1 VNENLRHALIR
12 ARLQAVDVAAALN
25 VDPKTVDR
33 WISGRIPYPRHRW
46 AVADLLRTTET
57 ELWPELDQRRRTTGC
72 GILAMYPHRWAVPH
86 ATWRHL
92 FQAAKREIGIL
103 AYSGLFL
110 AEDTGIL
117 RVLAD
122 RARAGVHVRILLGDP
137 DGPQVTE
144 RGAEEGIGGDVM
156 AARIRNALTL
166 YQPLRDIEG
175 VELRLHGSPLYA
187 SIYRAD
193 ADVMANP
200 HIYAT
205 PAAEAPVLHFRAT
218 KDDGPAAA
226 YLAGFEHVWT
236 SAEPASTRA
245 VPTADQDRK

>member
-1 VNENLRHALIR
+1 MNENLRHALIR
-12 ARLQAVDVAAALN
+12 ARLQAVDVAAALD

-46 AVADLLRTTET
+46 AVADLLGTTEAD
-57 ELWPELDQRRRTTGC
+57 LWPELDQRRRTTGC
-72 GILAMYPHRWAVPH
+72 DLVAMYPHRWAVPH
-86 ATWRHL
+86 AIWRRL
-92 FQAAKREIGIL
+92 FQAAEHEIGIL

-122 RARAGVHVRILLGDP
+122 RAGAGVRVRILLGDP
-137 DGPQVTE
+137 DGPNVAG

-166 YQPLRDIEG
+166 YRPLRAVEG
-175 VELRLHGSPLYA
+175 VDLRLHRSPLYA

-193 ADVMANP
+193 AEVMVNP

-205 PAAEAPVLHFRAT
+205 PAAQVPVLHLRAA
-218 KDDGPAAA
+218 KSDGPAAV
-226 YLAGFEHVWT
+226 YLDGFEHVWNDAKPIT
-236 SAEPASTRA
+236 DAP
-245 VPTADQDRK
+245 